1 MAKKEKSFAPRGIF
15 PIKRKR
21 RLRRGGYSRKPFKK
35 CEKCGTETRWLSV
48 EGFCWDCT
56 ITEAKNRVPLYI
68 EKELPQDEGESESI
82 FE

>member
-1 MAKKEKSFAPRGIF
+1 MPKKEKSFAPRGIF

-48 EGFCWDCT
+48 DGLCWGCT
-56 ITEAKNRVPLYI
+56 VKKIKNKPPVYIPQEEEEADTLS
-68 EKELPQDEGESESI
+68 SEDQ
-82 FE
+82 